1 MRGSPKQ
8 KPGSRA
14 GFLFFCVLRS
24 AFCVL
29 RSAFCVLRSA
39 FCVLR
44 SAFRFPFSVFRFPFS
59 VFRFPFS
66 VSSDFDGAAC
76 RAVPSHVI
84 SLASHRPGARER
96 HVFAYASRA
105 GFSGQDPYRA

>member
-1 MRGSPKQ
+1 
-8 KPGSRA
+8 A
-14 GFLFFCVLRS
+14 FCVLRS

-44 SAFRFPFSVFRFPFS
+44 S

>member
-1 MRGSPKQ
+1 LLS
-8 KPGSRA
+8 A
-14 GFLFFCVLRS
+14 FFVLRS

-29 RSAFCVLRSA
+29 LSAFCVLRSA

-44 SAFRFPFSVFRFPFS
+44 SAFRF
-59 VFRFPFS
+59 S

-76 RAVPSHVI
+76 RAVPSHAI

>member
-1 MRGSPKQ
+1 M
-8 KPGSRA
+8 
-14 GFLFFCVLRS
+14 FFCVLR
-24 AFCVL
+24 
-29 RSAFCVLRSA
+29 
-39 FCVLR
+39 
-44 SAFRFPFSVFRFPFS
+44 
-59 VFRFPFS
+59 S

-76 RAVPSHVI
+76 RAVPSHAI

>member
-1 MRGSPKQ
+1 
-8 KPGSRA
+8 
-14 GFLFFCVLRS
+14 FVFLRS

-39 FCVLR
+39 FCV
-44 SAFRFPFSVFRFPFS
+44 
-59 VFRFPFS
+59 PFS